1 MTIQE
6 IKHLFFAYRNGVVA
20 EALRRSGMP
29 YAMIFGVD
37 VPTLASIARRIGYDR
52 QLAGELWADREVRE
66 SRLLACYLFDPESLP
81 LASALELCRDIRT
94 PEEADMLAFRLLKRL
109 PYAPELLA
117 ELQKDPQTALAAK
130 SLSRHCA
137 F

>member
-52 QLAGELWADREVRE
+52 QLAGELWKDREVRE

-81 LASALELCRDIRT
+81 LGSALVLCRDIRT

-109 PYAPELLA
+109 PYAQELLA

-130 SLSRHCA
+130 SLSRHC
-137 F
+137 

>member
-1 MTIQE
+1 M
-6 IKHLFFAYRNGVVA
+6 FFAYRNGVVA

-66 SRLLACYLFDPESLP
+66 SRLLACYLFDPESLL

-109 PYAPELLA
+109 PYAQELLA

-137 F
+137 T